1 MEYIDAIDFT
11 FNGKNSKSD
20 FGYIIV
26 SFDKSSGFSE
36 PDTAQSLEV
45 TKENVGNNPKAKLI
59 ELSYENVLQPCF
71 GLMKCDGEAF
81 SKEEIRN
88 IHKWLMVNEY
98 TTLLINNSLCNNVHF
113 NAIATNIEIKKINS
127 GIVGVAV
134 TFECDSPYGYQTAS
148 TSYTISG
155 NKTFALNNTS
165 DDFLNNEIYIKP
177 YIKIIKEDSGDFT
190 IKNTTLNQTTVLNLL
205 NQEEVIM
212 DCENMILSSS
222 IPNRNLY
229 SKFNRVW
236 VSLALGNNSIKVIG
250 NGTITI
256 SYDVA
261 RKVGI

>member
-59 ELSYENVLQPCF
+59 ELSYEDVLQPCF

-81 SKEEIRN
+81 SKKEIRD

-98 TTLLINNSLCNNVHF
+98 TTLLINNSVCNNVHF
-113 NAIATNIEIKKINS
+113 NAITTNIEIKKFNGS
-127 GIVGVAV
+127 IVGVSV
-134 TFECDSPYGYQTAS
+134 TFECDSPYGYDTAS

-155 NKTFALNNTS
+155 NKTFILNNTS

-177 YIKIIKEDSGDFT
+177 YIKIIKEGSGDFT

-222 IPNRNLY
+222 ISNRNLY

-236 VSLALGNNSIKVIG
+236 ISLALGNNSIKVTG

>member
-36 PDTAQSLEV
+36 PDIAQSLDV

-59 ELSYENVLQPCF
+59 ELSYEDVLQPCF

-81 SKEEIRN
+81 TKEEIRN

-113 NAIATNIEIKKINS
+113 NAITTNIEIKKIN
-127 GIVGVAV
+127 GGVVGVAV
-134 TFECDSPYGYQTAS
+134 TFECDSPYGYETAS

-155 NKTFALNNTS
+155 NKTFILNNTS
-165 DDFLNNEIYIKP
+165 DGFLNNEIYIKP
-177 YIKIIKEDSGDFT
+177 YIKIKKEDSGDFT
-190 IKNTTLNQTTVLNLL
+190 IQNITLNQTTVLNLL
-205 NQEEVIM
+205 NQEEIIM
-212 DCENMILSSS
+212 DCENMVLSSS
-222 IPNRNLY
+222 ISNRNLY

-236 VSLALGNNSIKVIG
+236 VSLALGNNSIKVTG
-250 NGTITI
+250 NGTITV